1 MRHEHLLVL
10 LLLQTNRRK
19 SELRIGI
26 DQNLIQSSPT
36 KIKNPRNPKPQSS
49 VRTIQKLFGPNSKS
63 STSRG
68 DQESAKRN
76 RKNSNQTQIHN
87 TEIFSGKNRDTR
99 MKMEKYRYVHP
110 TTEEE
115 LSLSL
120 TMERD
125 LVPPID
131 ESEARRR

>member
-19 SELRIGI
+19 SELGIGI
-26 DQNLIQSSPT
+26 DQNLIQSPPT

-49 VRTIQKLFGPNSKS
+49 ARTIQKLFSPNSKS
-63 STSRG
+63 STPRG

-76 RKNSNQTQIHN
+76 RKNYQTQIHN

-120 TMERD
+120 MMERD

-131 ESEARRR
+131 ESEALRR